1 MYVGHTTE
9 AILLGDAD
17 HAVFTVELALTGR
30 EEKAGVVR
38 VEVACWAEEVECNT
52 VQLVLAEEGAILP
65 GSLNVHAEQ
74 IAVHHLTFFAVLKTS
89 GARVSDHGS

>member
-1 MYVGHTTE
+1 M
-9 AILLGDAD
+9 
-17 HAVFTVELALTGR
+17 
-30 EEKAGVVR
+30 R

-65 GSLNVHAEQ
+65 GSLHVHAEQ

-89 GARVSDHGS
+89 GAGVGDHSSNENVEHQDVEGDHPPSGLHPALEV